1 MSGPVLLHDVKSVF
15 LICQVYD
22 LLHEDMQAFYQAIFP
37 LARVILVELQ
47 DHILSTYDR
56 EISDYTSELFARY
69 PPAFLAVYQPQVIQS
84 RSSGAFPGPHTA

>member
-1 MSGPVLLHDVKSVF
+1 MSSV
-15 LICQVYD
+15 QVYD
-22 LLHEDMQAFYQAIFP
+22 LIHEDMQAFYQPIFP

-69 PPAFLAVYQPQVIQS
+69 PA
-84 RSSGAFPGPHTA
+84 